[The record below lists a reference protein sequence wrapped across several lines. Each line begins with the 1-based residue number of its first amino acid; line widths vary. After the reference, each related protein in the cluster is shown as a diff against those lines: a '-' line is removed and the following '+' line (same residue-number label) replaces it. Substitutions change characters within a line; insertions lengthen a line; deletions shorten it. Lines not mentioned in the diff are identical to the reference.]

1 MDLRETR
8 QLRPGATET
17 QQQQQQ
23 EPKPGFGASKFR
35 GFAVAHLAVA
45 VVRLLQLQVF
55 SGLAGEIHPLPFEPF
70 DGGLLQQR
78 LRVHSGHKRDVLT
91 CSEQFVIAFVRI
103 NQDFQNVVAT
113 DLR

>member
-1 MDLRETR
+1 MEK
-8 QLRPGATET
+8 
-17 QQQQQQ
+17 QQQQ
-23 EPKPGFGASKFR
+23 EPKLGLGASKF
-35 GFAVAHLAVA
+35 AHLAVA

-91 CSEQFVIAFVRI
+91 CSEEQFEFPRI
-103 NQDFQNVVAT
+103 NQEFLQH
-113 DLR
+113 LLF